1 MHNLRFSAESFR
13 FCSLKFTYLNGKKTK
28 YNVMIFIHGVATT
41 CLSMTNT
48 LARVYQTRDA
58 IFGSRITV

>member
-1 MHNLRFSAESFR
+1 
-13 FCSLKFTYLNGKKTK
+13 
-28 YNVMIFIHGVATT
+28 MIFIHGVATT